1 MSAGE
6 EPTGTVSGYDFG
18 IYADASETAA
28 RAEERDGGDVAA
40 RVQEKFGE
48 LKRSIHT
55 KLLQRIRP
63 EELSQVS
70 EEERRGAISRA
81 VEHMV
86 ELEHAPLN
94 AAERIQLVQDLLNDI
109 LGLGPL
115 EALLCDP
122 TVSDILV
129 NGGAQVYV
137 GRGGALEGTAR
148 GARGGRGDLWVW
160 VGGGGG
166 GGRVVA
172 PGGRA
177 AAGRIAGERRHS
189 AAGDTGF

>member
-129 NGGAQVYV
+129 NGASQGYV
-137 GRGGALEGTAR
+137 DRGGTLEETSGRFR
-148 GARGGRGDLWVW
+148 GEGHVRQV
-160 VGGGGG
+160 
-166 GGRVVA
+166 
-172 PGGRA
+172 
-177 AAGRIAGERRHS
+177 IY
-189 AAGDTGF
+189 